1 MSDSA
6 TIDPVSAANE
16 WIAGDPDEA
25 TRAEL
30 QVLVDSGAEDEL
42 RERMAGTLQ
51 FGTAG
56 IRGRVE
62 AGSNRM
68 NRAVVIRT
76 TRGLADFILATTG
89 DDRGPVVVGRDA
101 RPSSPT
107 FLADTVG
114 VLAAAGLSVVYLDE
128 PMPTPMI
135 AFATKELGA
144 SAGIV
149 ITASHNPPYDNG
161 YKVYDGRGVQIVSP
175 TDQHIAEA
183 IASVGPA
190 GDVPRVDP
198 GSAHPLI
205 GLLRADLRDRYFAEV
220 ARSIPGVASDR
231 SIRIVY
237 TAMHGVGGRFV
248 AMVLDRFGFLNVHP
262 VASQFEP
269 DGRFPTVSFPNPEEP
284 GALDLSHELAGS
296 LDAHLVL
303 ANDPD
308 ADRLAVSLP
317 DGAGGWRPLTGNQ
330 IGVLLADFLLRHGT
344 SLKPIVINSIVSSPM
359 LDAIAATYGATYA
372 RTLTGFKWI
381 WNAALDLEAAGRGE
395 FVFGY
400 EEALGYSVG
409 QTARDKDG
417 ISAALAFAVL
427 TANALHE
434 SATVWDRL
442 EALYRTHGL
451 WVSVQHSI
459 VRLGT
464 EGAAELAGAMASLE
478 AAQPDALGG
487 FPVTTVTD
495 YRRGADERPRWL
507 TATPLVEFALG
518 DAGRALVRPSG
529 TEPKLKIYV
538 DLRADLTSD
547 EDWLGQEA
555 ALNAR
560 AAAVAQDLTTFLGL
574 A

>member
-1 MSDSA
+1 MDSA
-6 TIDPVSAANE
+6 TTDSASAART
-16 WIAGDPDEA
+16 WIAGDPDER

-30 QVLVDSGAEDEL
+30 QALVDSGAEDEL
-42 RERMAGTLQ
+42 QERMAGALE

-76 TRGLADFILATTG
+76 TRGLADYLLATTG
-89 DDRGPVVVGRDA
+89 PDRGPVVVGRDA

-107 FLADTVG
+107 FLEDTVS
-114 VLAAAGLSVVYLDE
+114 VLAGAGLSVVYLDE
-128 PMPTPMI
+128 PMPTPII
-135 AFATKELGA
+135 AFAAKELGA
-144 SAGIV
+144 CAGIV
-149 ITASHNPPYDNG
+149 ITASHNPPEDNG
-161 YKVYDGRGVQIVSP
+161 YKVYDGRGVQIVP
-175 TDQHIAEA
+175 PADRQIAEA
-183 IASVGPA
+183 IAQVGA
-190 GDVPRVDP
+190 ANEVPRADAAF
-198 GSAHPLI
+198 GHPLV
-205 GLLRADLRDRYFAEV
+205 GLLREDLRDRYFAEV
-220 ARSIPGVASDR
+220 ARSIPGVTGRR
-231 SIRIVY
+231 SISIVY

-248 AMVLDRFGFLNVHP
+248 AMILDRFGFRNVHP

-284 GALDLSHELAGS
+284 GALDLAHDLAS
-296 LDAHLVL
+296 SVDADLVL

-330 IGVLLADFLLRHGT
+330 IGVLLADWLLGHRT
-344 SLKPIVINSIVSSPM
+344 VADPIVVNSIVSSPM
-359 LDAIAATYGATYA
+359 LAAIAASYDAGYA

-381 WNAALDLEAAGRGE
+381 WNAALDLEEAGKGE

-427 TANALHE
+427 TAGDAQDGA
-434 SATVWDRL
+434 SVWERL
-442 EALYRTHGL
+442 EALYRRHGL
-451 WVSVQHSI
+451 WVSTQKSL

-464 EGAAELAGAMASLE
+464 EGAEELAAAMASLE
-478 AAQPDALGG
+478 SEQPTELGG
-487 FPVTTVTD
+487 LAVTGVTD
-495 YRRGADERPRWL
+495 YRKGADDRPRWL
-507 TATPLVEFALG
+507 PATPLVEFGLG
-518 DAGRALVRPSG
+518 EAGRALVRPSG

-538 DLRADLTSD
+538 DLRAELAL
-547 EDWLGQEA
+547 EAEWIEREA
-555 ALNAR
+555 ALTAQATAVGDDL
-560 AAAVAQDLTTFLGL
+560 AAFLGL
-574 A
+574 S